1 MAVFS
6 AASFADHQEVVFCN
20 DPESGLKAIIAIHD
34 TTLGPALGGCR
45 MWPYGDDAEALE
57 DVLRLAR
64 GMTQK
69 AAMAELDFG
78 GGKSVVI
85 GDPKRDKTAALLT
98 SLGRFVDGLGGRY
111 IIAEDVGTSVPDMEI
126 VRQVTDHVAG
136 TAGGGSGDPS
146 PATAW
151 GVYQGIRAALEQR
164 LGRDDLAGVTVA
176 VQGLGHVGS
185 YLCEHLSGAGARL
198 IVSDLDGEAVR
209 RAVQRFGATAVAAG
223 AIYDAEAQVFAPC
236 ALGAI
241 LDDDTIARLKASVV
255 AGAANNQ
262 LAEPRHGALLAA
274 RGILYAPDYVI
285 NAGGIINISHEVPS
299 YDRELAFD
307 HVAGIHDTLA
317 ELFARAEAEGL
328 PTSEMAD
335 LLAAERI
342 NEARARKRPR
352 PNRKLHQGH
361 EAAVAALA

>member
-1 MAVFS
+1 VAVFS
-6 AASFADHQEVVFCN
+6 AASFSDHEEVVFCN
-20 DPESGLKAIIAIHD
+20 DPKSGLKAIIAIHD

-45 MWPYGDDAEALE
+45 MWPYASEAEALE

-64 GMTQK
+64 GMTYK
-69 AAMAELDFG
+69 AAMAELDYG

-85 GDPKRDKTAALLT
+85 GDPRRDKTPALLT

-111 IIAEDVGTSVPDMEI
+111 IVAEDVGTSVPDMEI
-126 VRQVTDHVAG
+126 VRQVTAHVAG

-151 GVYQGIRAALEQR
+151 GVYQGIRAALEHR
-164 LGRDDLAGVTVA
+164 FGRPDLEGVSVA
-176 VQGLGHVGS
+176 VQGLGHVGG
-185 YLCEHLSGAGARL
+185 YLCEHLAEAGARL
-198 IVSDLDGEAVR
+198 LVSDLDGAAVR
-209 RAVQRFGATAVAAG
+209 RAEQRFGAAAL
-223 AIYDAEAQVFAPC
+223 APDRIYDAEADVLAPC

-241 LDDDTIARLKASVV
+241 LDDDTIPRLKVSIV

-262 LAEPRHGALLAA
+262 LAEARHGAALAA

-285 NAGGIINISHEVPS
+285 NAGGIINISHEAPR

-335 LLAAERI
+335 RLAAERI
-342 NEARARKRPR
+342 ERHRRRGPKVA
-352 PNRKLHQGH
+352 LDQ
-361 EAAVAALA
+361 EIAVAALG